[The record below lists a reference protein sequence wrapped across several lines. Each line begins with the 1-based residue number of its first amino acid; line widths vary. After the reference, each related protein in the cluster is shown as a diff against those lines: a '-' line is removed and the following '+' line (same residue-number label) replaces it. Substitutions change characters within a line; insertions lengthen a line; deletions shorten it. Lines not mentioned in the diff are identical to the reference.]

1 MSRVKTGPHAIALF
15 PGRTHG
21 DLRGEWHL
29 GDACK
34 CVGDHF
40 RLQPALPLV
49 RDVRIQGST
58 ARPIDIGRSS
68 IGARVEDGDDVSKRE
83 LLLNAIDADTCAL
96 SGDRAGDEDNLSFVP
111 REHAPAGDGLLDR

>member
-1 MSRVKTGPHAIALF
+1 MSRVKPGPHAIALF
-15 PGRTHG
+15 PDARTTTAAASG
-21 DLRGEWHL
+21 ILAMRANASAITSDLSL
-29 GDACK
+29 
-34 CVGDHF
+34 
-40 RLQPALPLV
+40 ALPLV
-49 RDVRIQGST
+49 RDVRIQRST

-83 LLLNAIDADTCAL
+83 LLLNAIDADAHAL